1 MGIWS
6 GALEN
11 LAMTPSFWQGKSV
24 FITGHTGFKGSWLSL
39 WLQQLGAKVIG
50 FSLPP
55 PSEPNLFTLGNI
67 AKNMTH
73 IQGDIQDSVLL
84 QKSLM
89 QHQPDIIF
97 HMAAQSLVQHS
108 YDFPVE
114 TYAVNVM
121 GTVNLLEAVRQCKN
135 IKAVI
140 NITSDKCY
148 ENKEWEWGYREN
160 EPLGGYDPYSSS
172 KACAELVTSAYR
184 QSFFGESSTAIASA
198 RAGNV
203 IGGGDW
209 AKNRLIPDMIRSFV
223 QQKTVLIRNPDA
235 IRPWQHVLE
244 PLAGYLLLAEKLWDK
259 PKNFAQAWNFGPYV
273 QDIQPVKYIADK
285 LSQLWGNSAGWE
297 QEANH
302 LPHEAHI
309 LKLDIAKAKKYLGWT
324 PHLNLE
330 EALHYV
336 TLWYKAWQ
344 NQQDMQ
350 KFTLSQI
357 EQFQSGRNE

>member
-184 QSFFGESSTAIASA
+184 QSFFGESS
-198 RAGNV
+198 
-203 IGGGDW
+203 
-209 AKNRLIPDMIRSFV
+209 
-223 QQKTVLIRNPDA
+223 
-235 IRPWQHVLE
+235 
-244 PLAGYLLLAEKLWDK
+244 
-259 PKNFAQAWNFGPYV
+259 
-273 QDIQPVKYIADK
+273 
-285 LSQLWGNSAGWE
+285 
-297 QEANH
+297 
-302 LPHEAHI
+302 
-309 LKLDIAKAKKYLGWT
+309 
-324 PHLNLE
+324 
-330 EALHYV
+330 
-336 TLWYKAWQ
+336 
-344 NQQDMQ
+344 
-350 KFTLSQI
+350 
-357 EQFQSGRNE
+357 SG